1 MTIAPPLSGGSGL
14 TGKRGRTTAN
24 VCETNARET
33 NVNTAAH
40 FMFAALIRINPDDKQ
55 NSCAISVIR
64 GGKRFFIEQRSLI
77 HRGLHRFFRRL
88 FAVREMSAFVC
99 VFGGQFF
106 GCGGGALRNPRA
118 EKGRSFILRFRISD
132 FGLLSRPM
140 PQFAY
145 RARNAQGGL
154 VEGVLDCSDRAVAIH
169 QIESQQCVPIRIE
182 LVGAEPKVVG
192 RNGAAQATPT
202 QSLKIPHGQLLIF
215 TEQLAHLL
223 QAGMTLDEG
232 LSILQKRLKQPRV
245 QQMTRALHQA
255 LVDGRS
261 FSRALG
267 EFPRIFPPLY
277 VNLVAAGEASGALPQ
292 ILLRVVKHLMQAKDL
307 RDRVQ
312 QALIYPAFLALAGAI
327 LITIFITFM
336 VPQLTGFMSETGGAL
351 PLPTRILLQIHHLI
365 TGYWW
370 VGVLLVIGAIIG
382 FRAFVRTNEGRI
394 AWDRFR
400 LIIPGYGRVIRHR
413 YYAQFSRT
421 LGTLMENGIPLL
433 RALDLVTE
441 IAANR
446 FLEEKL
452 KEVRRAVIDGAT
464 LSAAL
469 QEQKLFPDLLTDMMA
484 VGEQTGH
491 FAETMQSIADVYER
505 ELDRTVAVI
514 SQLIPPVIIVVIA
527 VLVGFVVFSI
537 LSAVFEM
544 THSLQFRPH

>member
-1 MTIAPPLSGGSGL
+1 
-14 TGKRGRTTAN
+14 
-24 VCETNARET
+24 
-33 NVNTAAH
+33 
-40 FMFAALIRINPDDKQ
+40 
-55 NSCAISVIR
+55 
-64 GGKRFFIEQRSLI
+64 
-77 HRGLHRFFRRL
+77 
-88 FAVREMSAFVC
+88 
-99 VFGGQFF
+99 
-106 GCGGGALRNPRA
+106 
-118 EKGRSFILRFRISD
+118 
-132 FGLLSRPM
+132 M

-154 VEGVLDCSDRAVAIH
+154 VEGVLDCTDRAVAIR
-169 QIESQQCVPIRIE
+169 QIELQQCIPIRIDV
-182 LVGAEPKVVG
+182 VGAEPKIAG
-192 RNGAAQATPT
+192 REVAGPTPAR
-202 QSLKIPHGQLLIF
+202 QSLKIPHGQLLVF

-232 LSILQKRLKQPRV
+232 LSILEKRLKQPRV
-245 QQMTRALHQA
+245 QQMTHALHQA
-255 LVDGRS
+255 LIDGRS
-261 FSRALG
+261 FSQALS

-277 VNLVAAGEASGALPQ
+277 TNLVAAGEASGALPQ

-327 LITIFITFM
+327 LITVFITFM
-336 VPQLTGFMSETGGAL
+336 VPQLTGFMSQTGGAL
-351 PLPTRILLQIHHLI
+351 PLPTRILVHIHHAI

-370 VGVLLVIGAIIG
+370 VGALLAVGVIIG
-382 FRAFVRTNEGRI
+382 FRAFVRNDEGRI

-400 LIIPGYGRVIRHR
+400 LMIPGYGRITRHR

-441 IAANR
+441 IAGNR
-446 FLEEKL
+446 FLELKL
-452 KEVRRAVIDGAT
+452 VEVRRGVIDGAT

-469 QEQKLFPDLLTDMMA
+469 QEQRLFPDLLTDMMA

-491 FAETMQSIADVYER
+491 FAETMQAIADVYER

-527 VLVGFVVFSI
+527 VLVGFVVYSI